1 MKDSLDEYERESEG
15 DLPSEESFSDS
26 FLLSL
31 PHLQEMNLGSTGS
44 TGSTGSSRT
53 DQSTKIDQI
62 EQITWQDLVGQ
73 NDTLTLQRH
82 RRGHVAAGNPR
93 ATAPE
98 GA

>member
-15 DLPSEESFSDS
+15 DLPSAESFSDS

-53 DQSTKIDQI
+53 DQSIKIDQI
-62 EQITWQDLVGQ
+62 EQITWQDLVGKM
-73 NDTLTLQRH
+73 T
-82 RRGHVAAGNPR
+82 P
-93 ATAPE
+93 
-98 GA
+98 

>member
-31 PHLQEMNLGSTGS
+31 PHLQEMNL
-44 TGSTGSSRT
+44 GSTGSSRT

>member
-44 TGSTGSSRT
+44 SRT

-62 EQITWQDLVGQ
+62 EQITLQDLVGK

>member
-1 MKDSLDEYERESEG
+1 MKDSLDEYEHESEG
-15 DLPSEESFSDS
+15 DLPSAESFSDS

-44 TGSTGSSRT
+44 SRT

-62 EQITWQDLVGQ
+62 EQITLQDLVGK

>member
-1 MKDSLDEYERESEG
+1 MKDSLDEYEHESEG
-15 DLPSEESFSDS
+15 DLPSAESFSDS

-31 PHLQEMNLGSTGS
+31 PHLQEMNL
-44 TGSTGSSRT
+44 GSTGSSRT

>member
-15 DLPSEESFSDS
+15 DLPSAESFSDS

-31 PHLQEMNLGSTGS
+31 PHLQEMNLGS

-62 EQITWQDLVGQ
+62 EQITWQDLVGK